1 MRARD
6 RRYCGHW
13 RSGLAP
19 SGGCNELRGWEVP
32 GEVRPPEGEDAAEK
46 ELFEFNLSV
55 LSSSLQL
62 SFYCLFIYL
71 FYLIFSDC
79 VISSVIGII
88 K

>member
-13 RSGLAP
+13 RSGLAS
-19 SGGCNELRGWEVP
+19 SGGCNELRGWEVL
-32 GEVRPPEGEDAAEK
+32 GEARPPEGEDAAEK

-62 SFYCLFIYL
+62 SFYFELV
-71 FYLIFSDC
+71 FSVDLKVHYC
-79 VISSVIGII
+79 AEFSLQFL
-88 K
+88 